1 MGKGRKKDKHRPK
14 QRDGAVSPGGRSRRG
29 GRAGDEAD
37 ARASWLSAKRPVL
50 RFVLVFGAIVV
61 AFNALFW
68 LWLSKTDVFYSYLNV
83 NAVVSGWIIGLFG
96 DDVTVAGRT
105 ITSVSEGFSL
115 NVEKGC
121 DAIQASA
128 FFAIGIVAAPVRV
141 SWRRRL
147 IPLVI
152 GTLCLLVV
160 NLARIVTLYYTGVH
174 WPRAFDTMHL
184 DVWQAVFVFLP
195 LILWL
200 GWVRWAIRVEHPAED
215 ESGDEDRSAPSAGDR
230 RPTSDGAA

>member
-1 MGKGRKKDKHRPK
+1 MGKGRKKDRDRSK
-14 QRDGAVSPGGRSRRG
+14 QRESEVAPGGRSRRG
-29 GRAGDEAD
+29 GRTEGEAE
-37 ARASWLSAKRPVL
+37 ARASWLSSKRPVL
-50 RFVLVFGAIVV
+50 RFVLVFGAVVV

-83 NAVVSGWIIGLFG
+83 NAAISGWIIGLFG
-96 DDVTVAGRT
+96 DDVTVAGRA
-105 ITSVSEGFSL
+105 IASSRFNL

-128 FFAIGIVAAPVRV
+128 FFAIGILAAPVRV
-141 SWRRRL
+141 SWGRRL
-147 IPLVI
+147 VPLVL

-160 NLARIVTLYYTGVH
+160 NLARIVTLYYIGVH
-174 WPRAFDTMHL
+174 WPKAFDTMHI

-200 GWVRWAIRVEHPAED
+200 GWVRWAIRAEHSAED
-215 ESGDEDRSAPSAGDR
+215 ESGDEDRPAPSADDR
-230 RPTSDGAA
+230 RPTSDAAT